1 MRPLSEVN
9 ASLHEKIERAR
20 AAQRLREESCSAN
33 SPVQDLQAGDE
44 GREYVV
50 RRALKIAK
58 VPELYM
64 DSDWSR
70 VRSPAVKEWALA
82 VHARTQK
89 RSEPGPLNHHLLG
102 HGLLI
107 MGPTGTGKS
116 SAAALVARDA
126 FAADRTVAWRYVPDL
141 LDTLTSTPKERL
153 QEIKRLSAVDVL
165 ILDDFGVRDMADWE
179 IGYLDQIVEA
189 RYRIRRPIVLTTNLT
204 REQLMQDQ
212 RLGRMVDRWR
222 ERTASNIVVL
232 AGESMRSNGERKP
245 NG

>member
-1 MRPLSEVN
+1 V
-9 ASLHEKIERAR
+9 I
-20 AAQRLREESCSAN
+20 
-33 SPVQDLQAGDE
+33 
-44 GREYVV
+44 
-50 RRALKIAK
+50 RRALKIAR

-64 DSDWSR
+64 DADWSK
-70 VRSPAVKEWALA
+70 VRSPAVKEWSVG
-82 VHARTQK
+82 VHARTQH
-89 RSEPGPLNHHLLG
+89 RTDPGPVNHHLLG

-116 SAAALVARDA
+116 SAAGLVARDT

-141 LDTLTSTPKERL
+141 LDTLTSNPKER
-153 QEIKRLSAVDVL
+153 QAEIKRCTAVDVL

-189 RYRIRRPIVLTTNLT
+189 RYRIRKPMVITTNLT
-204 REQLMQDQ
+204 REQIMQDG

-232 AGESMRSNGERKP
+232 TGESMRNNGERKQ
-245 NG
+245 